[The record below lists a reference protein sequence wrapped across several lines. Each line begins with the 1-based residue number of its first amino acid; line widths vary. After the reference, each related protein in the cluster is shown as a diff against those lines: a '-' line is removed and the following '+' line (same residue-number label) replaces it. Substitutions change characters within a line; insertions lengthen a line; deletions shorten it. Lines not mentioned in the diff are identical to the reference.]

1 MRILLIGAG
10 GQLGSDLVKVLPR
23 ENLVP
28 LTHAELEVCDPDSI
42 RRAMETHRPDLVIN
56 TAAWHRVDD
65 IEGEP
70 APAFQVNAYGAR
82 NLALACRDFDCAL
95 MHLSTD
101 YVFDGCKRSPYGEA
115 DPPNPISAYGISKL
129 AGEQFIRYLWPRHYV
144 VRSSG
149 LYGVAGSSGKGG
161 NFVETMLRLA
171 REGRAIRVVDDQVLT
186 PTYTA
191 DLARALVAL
200 AASGRYGLYHVSNSG
215 ECSWYQFTAKIFE
228 LSGIAADL
236 SPTTSETYGAPAR
249 RPAYSV
255 LAHEAMRMAGV
266 EEPRHW
272 SEALSAY
279 LAARTKT

>member
-1 MRILLIGAG
+1 MQVLLIGAG
-10 GQLGSDLVKVLPR
+10 GQLGSDLVKVLPW

-28 LTHAELEVCDPDSI
+28 LTHADIEVCDPTSI
-42 RRAMETHRPDLVIN
+42 RTALEEHHPDLVIN

-70 APAFQVNAYGAR
+70 SLAFEVNAYGAR
-82 NLALACRDFDCAL
+82 NLALACRDFDCTL

-101 YVFDGCKRSPYGEA
+101 YVFDGCKRAPYEETDA
-115 DPPNPISAYGISKL
+115 SHPVSAYGISKL
-129 AGEQFIRYLWPRHYV
+129 AGEQFIRYLWPKHYV

-171 REGRAIRVVDDQVLT
+171 SEGKPIRVVDDQVST
-186 PTYTA
+186 PTYTV
-191 DLARALVAL
+191 DLARTL
-200 AASGRYGLYHVSNSG
+200 AKLADTGHYGLYHVSNRG
-215 ECSWYQFTAKIFE
+215 ECSWYGFAAKVFE
-228 LSGIAADL
+228 LSGIEADL
-236 SPTTSETYGAPAR
+236 SPTTSEAFGALAR

-255 LAHEAMRMAGV
+255 LAHEALRAAEL

-272 SEALSAY
+272 TKALAAY
-279 LAARTKT
+279 LEARTKA